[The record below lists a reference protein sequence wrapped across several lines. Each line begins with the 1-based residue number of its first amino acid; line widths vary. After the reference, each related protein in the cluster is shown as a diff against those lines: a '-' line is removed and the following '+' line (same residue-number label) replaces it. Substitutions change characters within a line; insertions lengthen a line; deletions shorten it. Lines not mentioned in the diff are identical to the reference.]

1 MRRDYVEDST
11 RGNAKIMPLNYKG
24 DVLVQSW
31 IDARKL
37 ATLSKWLDE
46 GGYFTRFL
54 SDIVKIVIDEV
65 VGQLVE
71 GGKCEMVEFS
81 EDARDYLVCKYR
93 VNLNPSGRGKRN
105 MLHNLHLDEMRRKSI
120 NDRDILPSGRGGRE
134 DSMEWVEEATRVYRE
149 LEAEEEKR
157 EESRLDEELKE
168 NIRRAKDSGKIVKER
183 DKRLKRK
190 IKADDTYMPK
200 SREEVI
206 NDVRKRNEEDK
217 KLAEMDMS
225 SEALGLKG

>member
-1 MRRDYVEDST
+1 MGRDYVKDST
-11 RGNAKIMPLNYKG
+11 RGNAKIIPLNYKG

-81 EDARDYLVCKYR
+81 EDARDYLVSKYR
-93 VNLNPSGRGKRN
+93 VNLNPSNRGKRN
-105 MLHNLHLDEMRRKSI
+105 MLHNLHLDEMRRKSM
-120 NDRDILPSGRGGRE
+120 NDIDILPNGRGNCE
-134 DSMEWVEEATRVYRE
+134 DSREWVENAINVYKE
-149 LEAEEEKR
+149 LEIKEKEKEEFK
-157 EESRLDEELKE
+157 LNEELKE
-168 NIRRAKDSGKIVKER
+168 NIKRAKDSGKIVKDR
-183 DKRLKRK
+183 DNRLKKK
-190 IKADDTYMPK
+190 IRADNAYKPK
-200 SREEVI
+200 SEEEI
-206 NDVRKRNEEDK
+206 MNDVRKRDEEDR
-217 KLAEMDMS
+217 KLADMDMS
-225 SEALGLKG
+225 SEALGLKS